1 MKKTVFN
8 ILFTTISVLFLS
20 SNSKIF
26 SQGYNT
32 FSTDNHAYSLSIY
45 QDDAIIEK
53 NRDGFVLYIRQ
64 KGQTKGIELFINTE
78 SDKVSALYKNNS
90 YSEKSA
96 IKMSNTID
104 HPKLG
109 NAFYT
114 FIPNY
119 VYLDSSNSGNI
130 FQITDNMSITLRAYV
145 ENNNKKIAYQYNKI
159 ILKTK
164 PEMNTQPYLDLESVE
179 RDGSLYIFNLSYSG
193 GDRGDYAFY
202 VREGATSRQY
212 KLIPTIFG
220 EDKDDNMAIIL
231 ANTYKTDLGK
241 VLKIQAYFKELP
253 QDRYLA
259 FNVFNKEGETK
270 SLPVDYI
277 IPGSRIII
285 APEPP
290 PLPPVEETRP
300 AQLRPITEAEQE
312 NNDEDNNQIVIIT
325 EEVIVENTFDDEV
338 IIPNVVNS
346 AISIEANTE
355 ETSDNLVLNS
365 IINEEN
371 SSILIVEEEERD
383 EASIVLEE
391 DEPIII
397 IEDITGIEPI
407 IIIEDEILNAP
418 QADDEYSYDND
429 TVTTFN
435 NMQRTLDMK
444 LNYIYSPN
452 DLTNKITSSI
462 LENNTSSIDIVIVL
476 DTTQSMDESIIAIKQ
491 HINSLTKSVFMK
503 YENARIGFVL
513 FRDEN
518 ERYITKKIDF
528 SDDPIAIAREVKYF
542 AAFGG
547 GDKSE
552 PIYEALHEA
561 ITQFDYKA
569 QTKMILLITDAPSK
583 VIGNATLES
592 TDKLIKDMKI
602 KVETMILPRKD
613 KHNIY
618 N

>member
-1 MKKTVFN
+1 MKKAVFN

-32 FSTDNHAYSLSIY
+32 YSTDNYAYSLSIY

-64 KGQTKGIELFINTE
+64 KGQTKGIELFINTQ
-78 SDKVSALYKNNS
+78 SDKMSALYRDNS
-90 YSEKSA
+90 YSKESA
-96 IKMSNTID
+96 IRMSNTIN
-104 HPKLG
+104 HPELG

-119 VYLDSSNSGNI
+119 VYLDESNNGNA
-130 FQITDNMSITLRAYV
+130 FQITDNMSITLQAYI
-145 ENNNKKIAYQYNKI
+145 ENNNEKIAYQYDKI

-164 PEMNTQPYLDLESVE
+164 IDITTQPYLTLESIE
-179 RDGSLYIFNLSYSG
+179 RDGALYIFNLSYSG

-220 EDKDDNMAIIL
+220 ESQNDNMAIIL

-241 VLKIQAYFKELP
+241 VLKVKAYFKELP
-253 QDRYLA
+253 TDRYLA

-277 IPGSRIII
+277 IPGSKIIV

-290 PLPPVEETRP
+290 PLPPVEESRP

-312 NNDEDNNQIVIIT
+312 DNDNNQVVIIT
-325 EEVIVENTFDDEV
+325 EEVIVENDVNNEV
-338 IIPNVVNS
+338 IIPTIINNVVS
-346 AISIEANTE
+346 VETNTE
-355 ETSDNLVLNS
+355 EADDEDNNLVLS
-365 IINEEN
+365 SINEEN

-383 EASIVLEE
+383 EASIILLEE

-397 IEDITGIEPI
+397 EDIVDVDPI
-407 IIIEDEILNAP
+407 IIIEEDIPTPKANN
-418 QADDEYSYDND
+418 EYSYDND
-429 TVTTFN
+429 TVSTFN
-435 NMQRTLDMK
+435 NMNRTLDMK

-452 DLTNKITSSI
+452 DLTSKITSSI
-462 LENNTSSIDIVIVL
+462 LENTTSSIDIVIVL
-476 DTTQSMDESIIAIKQ
+476 DTTHSMNESIMDIKE
-491 HINSLTKSVFMK
+491 HINSLTQSVFMK
-503 YENARIGFVL
+503 YETARIGFVL

-518 ERYITKKIDF
+518 EKYVTKKIDF
-528 SDDPIAIAREVKYF
+528 SNDPSAIAREVKYF
-542 AAFGG
+542 SAFGG

-552 PIYEALHEA
+552 PIYEALNEA
-561 ITQFDYKA
+561 ITQFDYNA
-569 QTKMILLITDAPSK
+569 QTKMILLITDAPGK
-583 VIGNATLES
+583 VTGNATLES
-592 TDKLIKDMKI
+592 TEKLMKNIGIKM
-602 KVETMILPRKD
+602 ETMILPKKD
-613 KHNIY
+613 KQDFY